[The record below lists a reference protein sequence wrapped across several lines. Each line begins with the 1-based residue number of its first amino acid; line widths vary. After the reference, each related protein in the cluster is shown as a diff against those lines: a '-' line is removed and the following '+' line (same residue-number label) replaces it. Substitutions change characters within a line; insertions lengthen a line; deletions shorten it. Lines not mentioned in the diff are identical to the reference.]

1 MSDASDNKRTPEAI
15 RAYLEDHLMKT
26 FHEQRVLFEEGRM
39 RFPATARLDCD
50 EWGVRV
56 HLDLEVEDK
65 TFTVSGAWEV
75 LVARGPR
82 LGASYVGWSISAL
95 SDED

>member
-1 MSDASDNKRTPEAI
+1 MSDASENKRTPEAI
-15 RAYLEDHLMKT
+15 RADLEDHLMKT
-26 FHEQRVLFEEGRM
+26 FHEQRVLFEEGRI

-50 EWGVRV
+50 EWGAHV

-65 TFTVSGAWEV
+65 TFTVTGAWEV

-82 LGASYVGWSISAL
+82 LGAAYVGWSITAISG
-95 SDED
+95 ED